1 MKKFIILGE
10 PKGKGRPRFTRNGH
24 TYTPKDTA
32 NYETLVRLEYERQCE
47 GMFEQGIPLELRI
60 KAYFAMPKSVS
71 KRKRS
76 DMLAGELRP
85 TKRPDMDN
93 IVKIVADSLNGAAYH
108 DDAQIVST
116 TIEKWYA
123 AVPRVEVSI
132 REIGTVNNNGDT
144 KNQGGIENV

>member
-24 TYTPKDTA
+24 TYTPKETA

-47 GMFEQGIPLELRI
+47 GMFEQGMPLELNI
-60 KAYFAMPKSVS
+60 KAYFAIPSSAAEWRKSAM
-71 KRKRS
+71 RTGR
-76 DMLAGELRP
+76 LRP

-116 TIEKWYA
+116 TIEKWYGTI
-123 AVPRVEVSI
+123 PRVEVSI
-132 REIGTVNNNGDT
+132 SEIVTVNNNRDT

>member
-24 TYTPKDTA
+24 TYTPERTA

-47 GMFEQGIPLELRI
+47 GMFEQGIPLELNI
-60 KAYFAMPKSVS
+60 KAYFAIPKSAS
-71 KRKRS
+71 KRKKEAMRT
-76 DMLAGELRP
+76 GQLRP
-85 TKRPDMDN
+85 TKKPDMDN

-116 TIEKWYA
+116 SIEKWYA

-132 REIGTVNNNGDT
+132 GEIGTVNNNRDT